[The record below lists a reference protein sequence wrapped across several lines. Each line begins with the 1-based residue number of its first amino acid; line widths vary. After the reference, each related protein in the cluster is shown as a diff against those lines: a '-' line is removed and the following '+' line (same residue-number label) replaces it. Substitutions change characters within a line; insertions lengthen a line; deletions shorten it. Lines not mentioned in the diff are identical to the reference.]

1 MSGRRVKNLS
11 ASIRQR
17 LLNLARARD
26 EDFQLTLTRFGLERL
41 LYRLSR
47 SRHADRFLLKGA
59 MLFSVWSEEVYRPSR
74 DLDLA
79 GSGDSNPDHIRE
91 LFDDVCRIDVEP
103 DGLEFPPESIRVHKI
118 REPSEYMGVRVRL
131 EGRMHTTRIPLQ
143 VDIGFGD
150 AVTPEPTEITFPTL
164 LDLPA
169 PRLRA
174 YPPETVVA
182 EKFQAMVVLG
192 IANTRMKDFYDLWM
206 LAKEFDFDRAQLA
219 SAIAATFERRKTP
232 LPDGLPIAFQQEFWS
247 SKDSE
252 WSAFLKN
259 SGLGEGIQLKEVVQ
273 RLAEFIEPALDE
285 ARQRGRVPE

>member
-1 MSGRRVKNLS
+1 MSERRLKNLA

-41 LYRLSR
+41 LYRLGR
-47 SRHADRFLLKGA
+47 SGHADRFLLKGA
-59 MLFSVWSEEVYRPSR
+59 MLFSVWGDKVYRPTR

-79 GSGDSNPDHIRE
+79 GSGDSNLDHVRE
-91 LFDDVCRIDVEP
+91 LFDDICRIEVEP
-103 DGLEFPPESIRVHKI
+103 DGLEFPPASIRVQEI
-118 REPSEYMGVRVRL
+118 REPSEYLGVRVRL
-131 EGRMHTTRIPLQ
+131 EGRLHTTRIPLQ

-150 AVTPEPTEITFPTL
+150 AVTPEPTEITYPTL

-174 YPPETVVA
+174 YPLETVVA

-206 LAKEFDFDRAQLA
+206 LAKEFDLDQSQLA
-219 SAIAATFERRKTP
+219 SAIKATCERRKTP

-252 WSAFLKN
+252 WSAFLKK
-259 SGLGEGIQLKEVVQ
+259 SGLADAIHLEEVVQ

-285 ARQRGRVPE
+285 ARRRGRVQD

>member
-1 MSGRRVKNLS
+1 MSERRLKNLS

-47 SRHADRFLLKGA
+47 SAYADQFLLKGA
-59 MLFSVWSEEVYRPSR
+59 MLFSVWSKEVYRPTR

-79 GSGDSNPDHIRE
+79 GSGDSSLDHIRE
-91 LFDDVCRIDVEP
+91 LFEDVCRIAVEP
-103 DGLEFPPESIRVHKI
+103 DGLELPPESIRVHKI
-118 REPSEYMGVRVRL
+118 REPSEYIGVRVRL

-143 VDIGFGD
+143 IDIGFGD
-150 AVTPEPTEITFPTL
+150 AVTPEPTEITYPTL

-169 PRLRA
+169 PTLRA
-174 YPPETVVA
+174 YRRETVVA
-182 EKFQAMVVLG
+182 EKFQAIVVLG
-192 IANTRMKDFYDLWM
+192 IANTRMKDFYDLCM

-219 SAIAATFERRKTP
+219 RAIAATFERRKTP

-247 SKDSE
+247 SKESE
-252 WSAFLKN
+252 WSAFLKKD
-259 SGLGEGIQLKEVVQ
+259 SLVQAIQLEDVVQ
-273 RLAEFIEPALDE
+273 RLTEFIGPALNE
-285 ARQRGRVPE
+285 ARQRGRVRE